1 MIEHI
6 TINKAMDFSGIFNIH
21 TGAIASTTLEEK
33 KDESFGVGV
42 IITKDIYKH
51 NFWTEVRG
59 GRRIDTFEVFKK
71 KYTYLDK

>member
-1 MIEHI
+1 MIEHV

-51 NFWTEVRG
+51 NF
-59 GRRIDTFEVFKK
+59 
-71 KYTYLDK
+71 

>member
-1 MIEHI
+1 MTEHI
-6 TINKAMDFSGIFNIH
+6 TINKTTDFAGVFNIH

-51 NFWTEVRG
+51 NF
-59 GRRIDTFEVFKK
+59 
-71 KYTYLDK
+71 